1 MRFLMINCSKYAQ
14 QCQNGTFKKICRAT
28 TVPYSV
34 MWISPRYYVNMGNPL
49 IPDAGEFKSRYVK
62 ANINLWLIKIIVSIS
77 LKLICKEKM

>member
-14 QCQNGTFKKICRAT
+14 QCQNGIFKKMFRAT

-34 MWISPRYYVNMGNPL
+34 MWISPGYYVKSMGNPL
-49 IPDAGEFKSRYVK
+49 IPDAGEFKNRYVK

-77 LKLICKEKM
+77 LKLIL